1 MSSYSALLVFL
12 LIGLSSSAMAQ
23 SKKTETFETASGSV
37 TTTTETVESVPQTI
51 SVADKKEIAEIDEL
65 AAKAKMF
72 VATFLPGTTTPTLK
86 ECDEAFYRWHRA
98 KGRYTDKQVT
108 AMLGAYLGKKL
119 ISDFQ
124 MEWVVVKDQ
133 YGTDYAVRAKKY
145 EVMSFPF
152 SSVSKR
158 VENNQPD
165 VMVAVYEIVKHTIA
179 RGDYKAR

>member
-1 MSSYSALLVFL
+1 
-12 LIGLSSSAMAQ
+12 MAQ
-23 SKKTETFETASGSV
+23 SKKTETFETSSGSV
-37 TTTTETVESVPQTI
+37 TTTVETVESVPQTI
-51 SVADKKEIAEIDEL
+51 VAADKKEIAEIDEL

-72 VATFLPGTTTPTLK
+72 VATFLPGASTPTLK
-86 ECDEAFYRWHRA
+86 DCDEALYRWQRA
-98 KGRYTDKQVT
+98 KGRYTDKQIT
-108 AMLGAYLGKKL
+108 SMLGAYLGNKL

-124 MEWVVVKDQ
+124 MEWVVVTDQ
-133 YGTDYAVRAKKY
+133 NGTDYAVRAKKY

-158 VENNQPD
+158 IEKNQSG